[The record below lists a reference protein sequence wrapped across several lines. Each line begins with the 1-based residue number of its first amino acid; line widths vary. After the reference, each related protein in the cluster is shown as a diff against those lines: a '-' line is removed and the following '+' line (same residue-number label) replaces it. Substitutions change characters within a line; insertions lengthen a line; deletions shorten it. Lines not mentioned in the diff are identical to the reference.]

1 MAGEATLKCVVV
13 TPEKA
18 VIDEAADHVV
28 VPMYDGELGVYP
40 NRLPLIGRLGF
51 GELRLVKGNQ
61 TKRLYVDGGFVQ
73 IRGNV
78 VTVLTSRALAPSEIK
93 VAVARET
100 LKSPAQDA
108 HTDEALDAHLK
119 SLDRARA
126 QLRVAEKGS
135 EN

>member
-1 MAGEATLKCVVV
+1 MADETKVQCVVV

-18 VIDEAADHVV
+18 VIDEAADHVI
-28 VPMYDGELGVYP
+28 VPLYDGELGVYP

-61 TKRLYVDGGFVQ
+61 TKRFYVDGGFVQ
-73 IRGNV
+73 IRGNI
-78 VTVLTSRALAPSEIK
+78 VTVLTSRAMAAADIK
-93 VAVARET
+93 VAAAKEA
-100 LKSPAQDA
+100 LNSPAKDA

-119 SLDRARA
+119 TLDRARA

-135 EN
+135 SN